1 MRPHSN
7 TPILDKFIAI
17 IGIAALFIG
26 IIESSAVFNMIVPAE
41 KGINVILFTVA
52 LLILGS
58 LSMLS
63 LLMNTKSKII
73 TFLVAGI
80 PVETFIILNSI
91 KPEIRTVAGLFLI
104 TTTIGL
110 SVLTVMKISDIE

>member
-1 MRPHSN
+1 MRPHSH

-17 IGIAALFIG
+17 IGVAALFIG
-26 IIESSAVFNMIVPAE
+26 LVEASAVFNMIAPAE
-41 KGINVILFTVA
+41 KGINVLLFTVA

-58 LSMLS
+58 LSIIS
-63 LLMNTKSKII
+63 LLMNTNGKLI

-80 PVETFIILNSI
+80 PVETFLILNSI

-104 TTTIGL
+104 IATIGL
-110 SVLTVMKISDIE
+110 SVLAVMKISDME